1 MRLITYVASKA
12 YQDGQSF
19 KLTVCNPIL
28 VTKHDEVEA
37 FLCDVQKGTK
47 PKSTRLCAKDID
59 AFINRFVIEKDQK
72 CSFLVYRASLDVAN
86 NQLRNEVWTNIAF
99 MYRDPNSPTD
109 WFIYAYAKARLD
121 RSFVKDGFGCKL
133 FNTSLS
139 ELPLE
144 ERT

>member
-28 VTKHDEVEA
+28 VTKHDEVDT
-37 FLCDVQKGTK
+37 FLCNVQKGTK
-47 PKSTRLCAKDID
+47 PKSTRVYAKDINT
-59 AFINRFVIEKDQK
+59 FINSFVLEKDQK
-72 CSFLVYRASLDVAN
+72 CSSLVYRASLDVAN
-86 NQLRNEVWTNIAF
+86 NQLRNEVWTNVVF
-99 MYRDPNSPTD
+99 VYRDPNSPTD

-133 FNTSLS
+133 FNTNLS

-144 ERT
+144 ART